1 MGRFTYVAERISD
14 AEFETEP
21 FRHLFIRDLLTEVDF
36 KEVTQSEDV
45 LLPAVST
52 VTELFDQLER
62 VGYEVIEAP
71 GCTTSRR
78 EYERWLEKSQRPRM
92 THDACEG
99 EGMTLRLRK
108 PRNDAVQALDQFFKS
123 EQLHDVL
130 VEKFGLSEPTNL
142 DAGLQKYLHGYEI
155 SPHPDNRQKALT
167 WMLNI
172 NPQSDSE
179 DLEIHTYFL
188 RLRPEWSFVKTF
200 WQGNPQAD
208 TCWVPW
214 EWCDTVKRQPDN
226 NSVVIFAPSYDTL
239 HAVRAHYDHLAG
251 QRTQYYGNLWYEFVD
266 LPQKPQFADFQ
277 MATRRNVRLSDF
289 IRSPRK
295 SAIKFKKRTAV
306 MVHSRGDAWKR

>member
-1 MGRFTYVAERISD
+1 M
-14 AEFETEP
+14 
-21 FRHLFIRDLLTEVDF
+21 
-36 KEVTQSEDV
+36 
-45 LLPAVST
+45 
-52 VTELFDQLER
+52 
-62 VGYEVIEAP
+62 P
-71 GCTTSRR
+71 GCTTSRC
-78 EYERWLEKSQRPRM
+78 EYERWLVKSQRPKM

-99 EGMTLRLRK
+99 EGMTLRLRE

-142 DAGLQKYLHGYEI
+142 DAGLHKYLHGYEI

-167 WMLNI
+167 WMFNI

-226 NSVVIFAPSYDTL
+226 NSVVIFVPSSDTL
-239 HAVRAHYDHLAG
+239 HAVRLTTTISEGSVPSSTGTFGTAG
-251 QRTQYYGNLWYEFVD
+251 
-266 LPQKPQFADFQ
+266 
-277 MATRRNVRLSDF
+277 
-289 IRSPRK
+289 RSPAK
-295 SAIKFKKRTAV
+295 TAV
-306 MVHSRGDAWKR
+306 RGLPDGYPTQRAPERPYSVTAKVRHKVQEKGHR

>member
-1 MGRFTYVAERISD
+1 MSPPLTKGGEMGRFNYIAERISD
-14 AEFETEP
+14 AEFDTEP
-21 FRHLFIRDLLTEVDF
+21 FRHLFIRDLLTEIDF

-71 GCTTSRR
+71 GCTTSRP
-78 EYERWLEKSQRPRM
+78 EYERWLEKSQRPTM

-123 EQLHDVL
+123 QQLHDVL

-167 WMLNI
+167 WMLNL

-179 DLEIHTYFL
+179 DLEIHTHFL
-188 RLRPEWSFVKTF
+188 RLRPE
-200 WQGNPQAD
+200 
-208 TCWVPW
+208 
-214 EWCDTVKRQPDN
+214 
-226 NSVVIFAPSYDTL
+226 
-239 HAVRAHYDHLAG
+239 
-251 QRTQYYGNLWYEFVD
+251 
-266 LPQKPQFADFQ
+266 
-277 MATRRNVRLSDF
+277 
-289 IRSPRK
+289 
-295 SAIKFKKRTAV
+295 
-306 MVHSRGDAWKR
+306 